1 MLQKSSQAPLFS
13 IVLPT
18 YGVEPYIAQVLT
30 CLQNQTYSDF
40 EVLVVDDASPD
51 QSAAIAQHFADQ
63 DARIRIIHHA
73 DNQGLSAA
81 RNSGISFAKGC
92 YITFFDPDDTYEPQL
107 LEKVAESLD
116 RQCAQI
122 VLFGHTEDTCN
133 EAGEITQS
141 LAYPV
146 PVLPLIE
153 SPATS
158 ASSHSANNTDRAD
171 NADKSTN
178 SAVVTEASSECAEGH
193 EYPTPEAFHSMVLTW
208 EKNIHYGYAWNKFY
222 DLAFIKEYRLKF
234 KNNPL
239 IEDLEFN
246 VEAFSCAQTVNV
258 VSEPLYHYAKREQG
272 NLTNKFEPRYFELH
286 QRRIQLLVDQQ
297 KAWGLWN
304 DESRAALGSLYAR
317 YIISALE
324 RNNDPRAHMLG
335 SDKKAFVGTLYE
347 SKLFN
352 ELIPYAQASSPFL
365 NAAYRP
371 LKRKSIAGALAIGKT
386 VHTAKQSAS
395 GVLQK
400 IKAKR

>member
-1 MLQKSSQAPLFS
+1 MDVLNTLQKSSQAPLFS

-18 YGVEPYIAQVLT
+18 YGVEPYIAQALI

-40 EVLVVDDASPD
+40 EVLVVDDATPD
-51 QSAAIAQHFADQ
+51 QSVAIAQHFADQ

-81 RNSGISFAKGC
+81 RNSGISYAKGR

-122 VLFGHTEDTCN
+122 ILFGHTEDTCN
-133 EAGEITQS
+133 GAGEITQS

-146 PVLPLIE
+146 PISSSKEPLAE
-153 SPATS
+153 SSAT
-158 ASSHSANNTDRAD
+158 
-171 NADKSTN
+171 
-178 SAVVTEASSECAEGH
+178 SECAESLSESAEGY
-193 EYPTPEAFHSMVLTW
+193 EYQSPEAFHPMVLTW

-222 DLAFIKEYRLKF
+222 DLAFIKEHNLTF

-246 VEAFSCAQTVNV
+246 VEAFSYAQTVNV
-258 VSEPLYHYAKREQG
+258 VSEPLYHYAKREQA

-297 KAWGLWN
+297 KAWGLWS
-304 DESRAALGSLYAR
+304 DESRAILGSLYAR

-335 SDKKAFVGTLYE
+335 SDKKAFVGALYE
-347 SKLFN
+347 SRLFN

-365 NAAYRP
+365 NAAYQP
-371 LKRKSIAGALAIGKT
+371 LKRKSIAGAFAIGKAA
-386 VHTAKQSAS
+386 HTAKQSAS

>member
-1 MLQKSSQAPLFS
+1 MGALQRSSHIPLFS
-13 IVLPT
+13 IILPT
-18 YGVEPYIAQVLT
+18 YGVESYIAQALT
-30 CLQNQTYSDF
+30 CLRNQTYFDF

-51 QSAAIAQHFADQ
+51 QSVAIAQRFADQ
-63 DARIRIIHHA
+63 DERIRIIHHT

-81 RNSGISFAKGC
+81 RNSGVSFAKGR

-116 RQCAQI
+116 RQRAQI
-122 VLFGHTEDTCN
+122 ILFGHTEDVYN

-146 PVLPLIE
+146 PISSSKEPPEE
-153 SPATS
+153 SSAGSSAIPSATS
-158 ASSHSANNTDRAD
+158 AT
-171 NADKSTN
+171 
-178 SAVVTEASSECAEGH
+178 H
-193 EYPTPEAFHSMVLTW
+193 EYQSPEAFHPMVLTW

-222 DLAFIKEYRLKF
+222 NLAFIKEHRLKF

-304 DESRAALGSLYAR
+304 DESRAVLGLLYAR

-371 LKRKSIAGALAIGKT
+371 LRHKSIAGALAIGKT
-386 VHTAKQSAS
+386 VHVAKQSAS
-395 GVLQK
+395 GALQK

>member
-1 MLQKSSQAPLFS
+1 MGALQRSSHIPLFS
-13 IVLPT
+13 IILPT
-18 YGVEPYIAQVLT
+18 YGVEPYIAQALT

-51 QSAAIAQHFADQ
+51 QSVAIAQRFADQ
-63 DARIRIIHHA
+63 DERIRIIHHT

-81 RNSGISFAKGC
+81 RNSGISFAKGR

-116 RQCAQI
+116 RQRAQI
-122 VLFGHTEDTCN
+122 ILFGHTEDTCN

-146 PVLPLIE
+146 PISSSKEPSEE
-153 SPATS
+153 SSVGSSAIPSATS
-158 ASSHSANNTDRAD
+158 AT
-171 NADKSTN
+171 
-178 SAVVTEASSECAEGH
+178 H
-193 EYPTPEAFHSMVLTW
+193 EYQSPEAFHPMVLTW

-222 DLAFIKEYRLKF
+222 DLAFIKEHRLKF

-246 VEAFSCAQTVNV
+246 VEAFSCARTVNV

-272 NLTNKFEPRYFELH
+272 NLTNKFEPCYFELH

-304 DESRAALGSLYAR
+304 DESRAILGSLYAR

-371 LKRKSIAGALAIGKT
+371 LKHKSIAGALAIGKT
-386 VHTAKQSAS
+386 VHVAKQSAS
-395 GVLQK
+395 GALQK

>member
-1 MLQKSSQAPLFS
+1 MGALQRSSHIPLFS
-13 IVLPT
+13 IILPT
-18 YGVEPYIAQVLT
+18 YGVESYIAQALT
-30 CLQNQTYSDF
+30 CLRNQTYSDF

-51 QSAAIAQHFADQ
+51 QSVAIAQRFADQ
-63 DARIRIIHHA
+63 DERIRIIHHA

-81 RNSGISFAKGC
+81 RNSGISYAKGR

-116 RQCAQI
+116 RQRAQI
-122 VLFGHTEDTCN
+122 ILFGHTEDVYN

-146 PVLPLIE
+146 PISSSKEPPEE
-153 SPATS
+153 SSVGSSAIPSATS
-158 ASSHSANNTDRAD
+158 AT
-171 NADKSTN
+171 
-178 SAVVTEASSECAEGH
+178 H
-193 EYPTPEAFHSMVLTW
+193 EYQSPEAFHPMVLTW

-222 DLAFIKEYRLKF
+222 NLAFIKEHRLKF

-246 VEAFSCAQTVNV
+246 VEAFSCARTVNV

-272 NLTNKFEPRYFELH
+272 NLTNKFEPCYFELH

-324 RNNDPRAHMLG
+324 RNNDLRAHMLG

-371 LKRKSIAGALAIGKT
+371 LKHKSIAGALAIGKT
-386 VHTAKQSAS
+386 VHVAKQSAS
-395 GVLQK
+395 GALQK

>member
-1 MLQKSSQAPLFS
+1 MGALQRSSHIPLFS
-13 IVLPT
+13 IILPT
-18 YGVEPYIAQVLT
+18 YGVESYIAQALT
-30 CLQNQTYSDF
+30 CLRNQTYSDF

-51 QSAAIAQHFADQ
+51 QSVAIAQRFADQ
-63 DARIRIIHHA
+63 DERIRIIHHT

-81 RNSGISFAKGC
+81 RNSGISFAKGR

-116 RQCAQI
+116 RQRAQI
-122 VLFGHTEDTCN
+122 ILFGHTEDTCN

-146 PVLPLIE
+146 PISSSKEPPEE
-153 SPATS
+153 SSVGSSAIPSATS
-158 ASSHSANNTDRAD
+158 AT
-171 NADKSTN
+171 
-178 SAVVTEASSECAEGH
+178 H
-193 EYPTPEAFHSMVLTW
+193 EYQSPEAFHPMVLTW

-222 DLAFIKEYRLKF
+222 NLAFIKEHRLTF

-246 VEAFSCAQTVNV
+246 VEAFSCARTVNV

-272 NLTNKFEPRYFELH
+272 NLTNKFEPCYFELH

-371 LKRKSIAGALAIGKT
+371 LKHKSIAGALAIGKT
-386 VHTAKQSAS
+386 VHVAKQSTS
-395 GVLQK
+395 GALQK

>member
-1 MLQKSSQAPLFS
+1 M
-13 IVLPT
+13 I
-18 YGVEPYIAQVLT
+18 
-30 CLQNQTYSDF
+30 
-40 EVLVVDDASPD
+40 DDASPD
-51 QSAAIAQHFADQ
+51 QSVAIAQHFADQ
-63 DARIRIIHHA
+63 DERIRIIHHA
-73 DNQGLSAA
+73 ENLGLSAA
-81 RNSGISFAKGC
+81 RNTGISCAQGS

-107 LEKVAESLD
+107 LEKVAQSLE
-116 RQCAQI
+116 RQRAQI
-122 VLFGHTEDTCN
+122 VLFGHTEDFYN

-146 PVLPLIE
+146 PISSSKE
-153 SPATS
+153 SPAESFVSSFEESPAASAMTS
-158 ASSHSANNTDRAD
+158 T
-171 NADKSTN
+171 TY
-178 SAVVTEASSECAEGH
+178 
-193 EYPTPEAFHSMVLTW
+193 EYQMPEAFRPLVLAW
-208 EKNIHYGYAWNKFY
+208 EKNLHYGYAWNKFY
-222 DLAFIKEYRLKF
+222 DLAFIKEHNLTF

-246 VEAFSCAQTVNV
+246 VEAFSYAQTVNV

-297 KAWGLWN
+297 KAWGLWD

-317 YIISALE
+317 YIVSALE

-347 SKLFN
+347 STLFN
-352 ELIPYAQASSPFL
+352 ELIPYAQASSLFL
-365 NAAYRP
+365 NAAYLP
-371 LKRKSIAGALAIGKT
+371 LKRKSIAGALALGKT
-386 VHTAKQSAS
+386 VHAAKQSAS

>member
-1 MLQKSSQAPLFS
+1 MGALQRSSHIPLFS
-13 IVLPT
+13 IILPT
-18 YGVEPYIAQVLT
+18 YGVESYIAQALT
-30 CLQNQTYSDF
+30 CLRNQTYSDF

-51 QSAAIAQHFADQ
+51 QSVAIAQRFADQ
-63 DARIRIIHHA
+63 DERIRIIHHT

-81 RNSGISFAKGC
+81 RNSGISFAKGR

-116 RQCAQI
+116 RQRAQI
-122 VLFGHTEDTCN
+122 ILFGHTEDTCN

-146 PVLPLIE
+146 PISSSKEPPEE
-153 SPATS
+153 SSVGSSAIPSATS
-158 ASSHSANNTDRAD
+158 AT
-171 NADKSTN
+171 
-178 SAVVTEASSECAEGH
+178 H
-193 EYPTPEAFHSMVLTW
+193 EYQSPEAFHPMVLTW

-222 DLAFIKEYRLKF
+222 DLAFIKEHRLKF

-304 DESRAALGSLYAR
+304 DESRAVLGSLYAR

-365 NAAYRP
+365 NAAYQP
-371 LKRKSIAGALAIGKT
+371 LKHKSIAGALAIGKT
-386 VHTAKQSAS
+386 VHVAKQSAS
-395 GVLQK
+395 GALQK

>member
-1 MLQKSSQAPLFS
+1 MGALQRSSHIPLFS
-13 IVLPT
+13 IILPT
-18 YGVEPYIAQVLT
+18 YGVESYIAQALT
-30 CLQNQTYSDF
+30 CLRNQIYSDF

-51 QSAAIAQHFADQ
+51 QSVAIAQRFADQ
-63 DARIRIIHHA
+63 DERIRIIHHT

-81 RNSGISFAKGC
+81 RNSGISFAKGR

-116 RQCAQI
+116 RQRAQI
-122 VLFGHTEDTCN
+122 ILFGHTEDTCN

-146 PVLPLIE
+146 PISSSKEPPEE
-153 SPATS
+153 SSVGSSAIPSATS
-158 ASSHSANNTDRAD
+158 AT
-171 NADKSTN
+171 
-178 SAVVTEASSECAEGH
+178 H
-193 EYPTPEAFHSMVLTW
+193 EYQSPEAFHPMVLTW

-222 DLAFIKEYRLKF
+222 DLAFIKEHRLKF

-246 VEAFSCAQTVNV
+246 VEAFSCARTVNV
-258 VSEPLYHYAKREQG
+258 VSEPLYHYAKREQA

-365 NAAYRP
+365 NAAYQP
-371 LKRKSIAGALAIGKT
+371 LKHKSIAGALAIGKT
-386 VHTAKQSAS
+386 VHVAKQSAS
-395 GVLQK
+395 GALQK

>member
-1 MLQKSSQAPLFS
+1 MGALQRSSHIPLFS
-13 IVLPT
+13 IILPT
-18 YGVEPYIAQVLT
+18 YGVESYIAQALT
-30 CLQNQTYSDF
+30 CLRNQTYSDF

-51 QSAAIAQHFADQ
+51 QSVAIAQRFADQ
-63 DARIRIIHHA
+63 DERIRIIHHT

-81 RNSGISFAKGC
+81 RNSGISFAKGR

-116 RQCAQI
+116 RQRAQI
-122 VLFGHTEDTCN
+122 ILFGHTEDTCN
-133 EAGEITQS
+133 EAGGITQS

-146 PVLPLIE
+146 PISSSKEPPEE
-153 SPATS
+153 SSAGSSAIPSATS
-158 ASSHSANNTDRAD
+158 AT
-171 NADKSTN
+171 
-178 SAVVTEASSECAEGH
+178 H
-193 EYPTPEAFHSMVLTW
+193 EYQSPEAFHPMVLTW

-222 DLAFIKEYRLKF
+222 NLAFIKEHRLKF

-272 NLTNKFEPRYFELH
+272 NLTNKFEPCYFELH

-304 DESRAALGSLYAR
+304 DESRAVLGSLYAR

-371 LKRKSIAGALAIGKT
+371 LRHKSIAGALAIGKT
-386 VHTAKQSAS
+386 VHAAKQSAS
-395 GVLQK
+395 GALQK

>member
-1 MLQKSSQAPLFS
+1 MDALNTLQESSQAPLFS

-18 YGVEPYIAQVLT
+18 YGVESYIAQALT

-51 QSAAIAQHFADQ
+51 QSVAIAQRFADQ

-81 RNSGISFAKGC
+81 RNSGISYAKGR

-116 RQCAQI
+116 RQRAQI
-122 VLFGHTEDTCN
+122 ILFGHTEDTCN

-146 PVLPLIE
+146 PISSSKEPPEE
-153 SPATS
+153 SSVGSSAIPSATS
-158 ASSHSANNTDRAD
+158 AT
-171 NADKSTN
+171 
-178 SAVVTEASSECAEGH
+178 H
-193 EYPTPEAFHSMVLTW
+193 EYQSPEAFHPMVLTW

-222 DLAFIKEYRLKF
+222 NLAFTKEHRLKF

-246 VEAFSCAQTVNV
+246 VEAFSCARMVNV

-272 NLTNKFEPRYFELH
+272 NLTNKFEPCYFELH

-324 RNNDPRAHMLG
+324 RNNDLRAHMLG

-371 LKRKSIAGALAIGKT
+371 LKHKSIAGALAIGKT
-386 VHTAKQSAS
+386 VHVAKQSAS
-395 GVLQK
+395 GALQK

>member
-1 MLQKSSQAPLFS
+1 MGALQRSSHIPLFS
-13 IVLPT
+13 IILPT
-18 YGVEPYIAQVLT
+18 YGVESYIAQALT
-30 CLQNQTYSDF
+30 CLRNQTYSDF

-51 QSAAIAQHFADQ
+51 QSVAIAQRFADQ
-63 DARIRIIHHA
+63 DERIRIIHHT

-81 RNSGISFAKGC
+81 RNSGISFAKGR

-116 RQCAQI
+116 RQRAQI
-122 VLFGHTEDTCN
+122 ILFGHTEDTCN

-146 PVLPLIE
+146 PISSSKEPPEE
-153 SPATS
+153 SSVGSSAIPSATS
-158 ASSHSANNTDRAD
+158 AT
-171 NADKSTN
+171 
-178 SAVVTEASSECAEGH
+178 H
-193 EYPTPEAFHSMVLTW
+193 EYQSPEAFHPMVLTW

-222 DLAFIKEYRLKF
+222 DLAFIKEHRLKF

-272 NLTNKFEPRYFELH
+272 NLTNKFEPCYFELH

-365 NAAYRP
+365 NAAYQP
-371 LKRKSIAGALAIGKT
+371 LKHKSIAGALAIGKT
-386 VHTAKQSAS
+386 VHVAKQSAS
-395 GVLQK
+395 GALQK

>member
-1 MLQKSSQAPLFS
+1 MGALQRSSHIPLFS
-13 IVLPT
+13 IILPT
-18 YGVEPYIAQVLT
+18 YGVEPYIAQALT

-51 QSAAIAQHFADQ
+51 QSVAIAQHFADQ

-81 RNSGISFAKGC
+81 RNSGISFAKGR

-116 RQCAQI
+116 RQRAQI
-122 VLFGHTEDTCN
+122 ILFGHIEDTCN

-146 PVLPLIE
+146 PISSSKEPPEE
-153 SPATS
+153 SSAGSSAIPSATS
-158 ASSHSANNTDRAD
+158 AT
-171 NADKSTN
+171 
-178 SAVVTEASSECAEGH
+178 H
-193 EYPTPEAFHSMVLTW
+193 EYQSPEAFHPMVLTW

-222 DLAFIKEYRLKF
+222 DLAFIKEHRLKF

-246 VEAFSCAQTVNV
+246 VEAFSCARTVNV

-272 NLTNKFEPRYFELH
+272 NLTNKFEPCYFELH

-371 LKRKSIAGALAIGKT
+371 LKHKSIAGALAIGKT
-386 VHTAKQSAS
+386 VHVAKQSAS
-395 GVLQK
+395 GALQK

>member
-1 MLQKSSQAPLFS
+1 MGALQRSSHIPLFS
-13 IVLPT
+13 IILPT
-18 YGVEPYIAQVLT
+18 YGVESYIAQALT
-30 CLQNQTYSDF
+30 CLRNQIYSDF

-51 QSAAIAQHFADQ
+51 QSVAIAQRFADQ
-63 DARIRIIHHA
+63 DERIRIIHHT

-81 RNSGISFAKGC
+81 RNSGISFAKGR

-116 RQCAQI
+116 RQRAQI
-122 VLFGHTEDTCN
+122 ILFGHTEDTCN

-146 PVLPLIE
+146 PISSSKEPPEE
-153 SPATS
+153 SSVGSSAIPSATS
-158 ASSHSANNTDRAD
+158 AT
-171 NADKSTN
+171 
-178 SAVVTEASSECAEGH
+178 H
-193 EYPTPEAFHSMVLTW
+193 EYQSPEAFHPMVLTW

-222 DLAFIKEYRLKF
+222 DLAFIKEHRLKF

-246 VEAFSCAQTVNV
+246 VEAFSCARTVNV

-272 NLTNKFEPRYFELH
+272 NLTNKFEPCYFELH

-365 NAAYRP
+365 NAAYQP
-371 LKRKSIAGALAIGKT
+371 LKHKSIAGALAIGKT
-386 VHTAKQSAS
+386 VHAAKQSAS
-395 GVLQK
+395 DALQK

>member
-1 MLQKSSQAPLFS
+1 MGALQRSSHIPLFS
-13 IVLPT
+13 IILPT
-18 YGVEPYIAQVLT
+18 YGVESYIAQALT
-30 CLQNQTYSDF
+30 CLRNQTYSDF

-51 QSAAIAQHFADQ
+51 QSVAIAQRFADQ
-63 DARIRIIHHA
+63 DERIRIIHHT

-81 RNSGISFAKGC
+81 RNSGISFAKGR

-116 RQCAQI
+116 RQRAQI
-122 VLFGHTEDTCN
+122 ILFGHTEDTCN

-146 PVLPLIE
+146 PISSSKEPPEE
-153 SPATS
+153 SSVGSSAIPSATS
-158 ASSHSANNTDRAD
+158 AT
-171 NADKSTN
+171 
-178 SAVVTEASSECAEGH
+178 H
-193 EYPTPEAFHSMVLTW
+193 EYQSPEAFHPMVLTW

-222 DLAFIKEYRLKF
+222 DLAFIKEHRLKF

-246 VEAFSCAQTVNV
+246 VEAFSCARTVNV
-258 VSEPLYHYAKREQG
+258 VSEPLYHYAKREQA

-304 DESRAALGSLYAR
+304 DESRAVLGSLYAR

-365 NAAYRP
+365 NAAYQP
-371 LKRKSIAGALAIGKT
+371 LKHKSIAGALAIGKT
-386 VHTAKQSAS
+386 VHVAKQSAS
-395 GVLQK
+395 GALQK

>member
-1 MLQKSSQAPLFS
+1 MGALQRSSHIPLFS
-13 IVLPT
+13 IILPT
-18 YGVEPYIAQVLT
+18 YGVESYIAQALT
-30 CLQNQTYSDF
+30 CLRNQTYFDF

-51 QSAAIAQHFADQ
+51 QSVAIAQRFADQ
-63 DARIRIIHHA
+63 DERIRIIHHT

-81 RNSGISFAKGC
+81 RNSGISFAKGL

-116 RQCAQI
+116 RQRAQI
-122 VLFGHTEDTCN
+122 ILFGHTEDTCN

-146 PVLPLIE
+146 PISSSKEPPEE
-153 SPATS
+153 SSVGSSAIPSATS
-158 ASSHSANNTDRAD
+158 AT
-171 NADKSTN
+171 
-178 SAVVTEASSECAEGH
+178 H
-193 EYPTPEAFHSMVLTW
+193 EYQSPEAFHPMVLTW

-222 DLAFIKEYRLKF
+222 DLAFIKEHRLKF

-246 VEAFSCAQTVNV
+246 VEAFSCARTVNV
-258 VSEPLYHYAKREQG
+258 VSEPLYHYAKREQA

-371 LKRKSIAGALAIGKT
+371 LKHKSIAGALAIGKT
-386 VHTAKQSAS
+386 VHVAKQSAS
-395 GVLQK
+395 GALQK

>member
-1 MLQKSSQAPLFS
+1 MGALQRSSHIPLFS
-13 IVLPT
+13 IILPT
-18 YGVEPYIAQVLT
+18 YGVESYIAQALT
-30 CLQNQTYSDF
+30 CLRNQIYSDF

-51 QSAAIAQHFADQ
+51 QSVAIAQRFTDQ
-63 DARIRIIHHA
+63 DERIRIIHHT

-81 RNSGISFAKGC
+81 RNSGISFAKGR

-116 RQCAQI
+116 RQRAQI
-122 VLFGHTEDTCN
+122 ILFGHTEDTCN

-146 PVLPLIE
+146 PISSSKEPPEE
-153 SPATS
+153 SSVGSSAIPSATS
-158 ASSHSANNTDRAD
+158 AT
-171 NADKSTN
+171 
-178 SAVVTEASSECAEGH
+178 H
-193 EYPTPEAFHSMVLTW
+193 EYQSPEAFHPMVLTW

-246 VEAFSCAQTVNV
+246 VEAFSCARTVNV
-258 VSEPLYHYAKREQG
+258 VSEPLYHYAKREQA

-371 LKRKSIAGALAIGKT
+371 LKHKSIAGALAIGKT
-386 VHTAKQSAS
+386 VHVAKQSTS
-395 GVLQK
+395 GALQK

>member
-1 MLQKSSQAPLFS
+1 MGALQRSSHIPLFS
-13 IVLPT
+13 IILPT
-18 YGVEPYIAQVLT
+18 YGVESYIAQALT
-30 CLQNQTYSDF
+30 CLRNQTYSDF

-51 QSAAIAQHFADQ
+51 QSVAIAQRFADQ
-63 DARIRIIHHA
+63 DERIRIIHHA

-116 RQCAQI
+116 RQRAQI
-122 VLFGHTEDTCN
+122 VLFGHTEDVYN

-146 PVLPLIE
+146 SISPSKE
-153 SPATS
+153 SPMESPVGSSAESSAAPAMMSAT
-158 ASSHSANNTDRAD
+158 
-171 NADKSTN
+171 
-178 SAVVTEASSECAEGH
+178 H
-193 EYPTPEAFHSMVLTW
+193 EYQSPEAFHPMVLTW

-222 DLAFIKEYRLKF
+222 DLAFIKEHRLKF

-246 VEAFSCAQTVNV
+246 VEAFSCARTVNV

-272 NLTNKFEPRYFELH
+272 NLTNKFEPCYFELH

-317 YIISALE
+317 YIVSALE

-365 NAAYRP
+365 NVAYQP

-386 VHTAKQSAS
+386 VHVAKQSAS
-395 GVLQK
+395 GALRK

>member
-1 MLQKSSQAPLFS
+1 MVALQRSSHIPLFS
-13 IVLPT
+13 IILPT
-18 YGVEPYIAQVLT
+18 YGVESYIAQALT
-30 CLQNQTYSDF
+30 CLRNQTYFDF

-51 QSAAIAQHFADQ
+51 QSVAIAQRFADQ
-63 DARIRIIHHA
+63 DERIRIIHHT

-81 RNSGISFAKGC
+81 RNSGISFAKGR

-116 RQCAQI
+116 RQRAQI
-122 VLFGHTEDTCN
+122 ILFGHTEDTCN

-146 PVLPLIE
+146 PISSSKEPPEE
-153 SPATS
+153 SSVGSSAIPSATS
-158 ASSHSANNTDRAD
+158 AT
-171 NADKSTN
+171 
-178 SAVVTEASSECAEGH
+178 H
-193 EYPTPEAFHSMVLTW
+193 EYQSPEAFHPMVLTW

-222 DLAFIKEYRLKF
+222 DLAFIKEHRLKF

-246 VEAFSCAQTVNV
+246 VETFSCARTVNV
-258 VSEPLYHYAKREQG
+258 VSEPLYHYAKREQA

-297 KAWGLWN
+297 KAWGLWS

-371 LKRKSIAGALAIGKT
+371 LKHKSIAGALAIGKT
-386 VHTAKQSAS
+386 VHVAKQSAS
-395 GVLQK
+395 GALQK

>member
-1 MLQKSSQAPLFS
+1 MGALQRSSHIPLFS
-13 IVLPT
+13 IILPT
-18 YGVEPYIAQVLT
+18 YGVESYIAQALI
-30 CLQNQTYSDF
+30 CLRNQTYFDF

-51 QSAAIAQHFADQ
+51 QSVAIAQRFADQ
-63 DARIRIIHHA
+63 DERIRIIHHT

-81 RNSGISFAKGC
+81 RNSGISFAKGR

-116 RQCAQI
+116 RQRAQI
-122 VLFGHTEDTCN
+122 ILFGHTEDVYN

-146 PVLPLIE
+146 PISSSKEPPEE
-153 SPATS
+153 SSAGSSAIPSATS
-158 ASSHSANNTDRAD
+158 AT
-171 NADKSTN
+171 
-178 SAVVTEASSECAEGH
+178 H
-193 EYPTPEAFHSMVLTW
+193 EYQSPEAFHPMVLTW

-222 DLAFIKEYRLKF
+222 NLAFIKEHRLKF

-272 NLTNKFEPRYFELH
+272 NLTNKFEPCYFELH

-365 NAAYRP
+365 NAAYQP
-371 LKRKSIAGALAIGKT
+371 LKHKSIAGALAIGKT
-386 VHTAKQSAS
+386 VHVAKQSAS
-395 GVLQK
+395 GALQK

>member
-1 MLQKSSQAPLFS
+1 MDALDTLQKSSQAPLFS

-18 YGVEPYIAQVLT
+18 YGVEPYIAQALT
-30 CLQNQTYSDF
+30 CLQNQTHSDF
-40 EVLVVDDASPD
+40 EVLVIDDASPD
-51 QSAAIAQHFADQ
+51 QSVAIAQHFADQ

-81 RNSGISFAKGC
+81 RNSGISYAKGR

-122 VLFGHTEDTCN
+122 ILFGHTEDTCN

-146 PVLPLIE
+146 PILSSKE
-153 SPATS
+153 SSAESSAGSSAIPPVTS
-158 ASSHSANNTDRAD
+158 AT
-171 NADKSTN
+171 
-178 SAVVTEASSECAEGH
+178 H
-193 EYPTPEAFHSMVLTW
+193 EYQSPEAFHPMVLTW

-222 DLAFIKEYRLKF
+222 DLAFIKEHNLAF

-258 VSEPLYHYAKREQG
+258 VSDLLYHYAKREQA

-297 KAWGLWN
+297 KAWGLWS
-304 DESRAALGSLYAR
+304 DESRAILGSLYAR

-347 SKLFN
+347 SRLFN

-365 NAAYRP
+365 NAAYQP

-395 GVLQK
+395 GTLQK

>member
-1 MLQKSSQAPLFS
+1 MGALQRSSHIPLFS
-13 IVLPT
+13 IILPT
-18 YGVEPYIAQVLT
+18 YGVESYIAQALT
-30 CLQNQTYSDF
+30 CLRNQIYSDF

-51 QSAAIAQHFADQ
+51 QSVAIAQRFADQ
-63 DARIRIIHHA
+63 DERIRIIHHT

-81 RNSGISFAKGC
+81 RNSGISFAKGR

-116 RQCAQI
+116 RQRAQI
-122 VLFGHTEDTCN
+122 ILFGHTEDTCN

-146 PVLPLIE
+146 PISSSKEPPEE
-153 SPATS
+153 SSVGSSAIPSATS
-158 ASSHSANNTDRAD
+158 AT
-171 NADKSTN
+171 
-178 SAVVTEASSECAEGH
+178 H
-193 EYPTPEAFHSMVLTW
+193 EYQSPEAFHPMVLTW

-222 DLAFIKEYRLKF
+222 DLAFIKEHRLKF

-246 VEAFSCAQTVNV
+246 VEAFSCARTVNV
-258 VSEPLYHYAKREQG
+258 VSEPLYHYAKREQA

-371 LKRKSIAGALAIGKT
+371 LKHKSIAGALAIGKT
-386 VHTAKQSAS
+386 VHVAKQSAS
-395 GVLQK
+395 GALQK

>member
-1 MLQKSSQAPLFS
+1 MGALQRSSHIPLFS
-13 IVLPT
+13 IILPT
-18 YGVEPYIAQVLT
+18 YGVESYIAQALT
-30 CLQNQTYSDF
+30 CLRNQIYSDF

-51 QSAAIAQHFADQ
+51 QSVAIAQRFADQ
-63 DARIRIIHHA
+63 DERIRIIHHT

-81 RNSGISFAKGC
+81 RNSGISFAKGRS
-92 YITFFDPDDTYEPQL
+92 ITFFDPDDTYEPQL

-116 RQCAQI
+116 RQRAQI
-122 VLFGHTEDTCN
+122 ILFGHTEDTCN

-146 PVLPLIE
+146 PISSSKEPPEE
-153 SPATS
+153 SSVGSSAIPSATS
-158 ASSHSANNTDRAD
+158 AT
-171 NADKSTN
+171 
-178 SAVVTEASSECAEGH
+178 H
-193 EYPTPEAFHSMVLTW
+193 EYQSPEAFHPMVLTW

-222 DLAFIKEYRLKF
+222 NLAFIKEHRLKF

-246 VEAFSCAQTVNV
+246 VEAFSCARTVNV
-258 VSEPLYHYAKREQG
+258 VSEPLYHYAKREQA

-365 NAAYRP
+365 NAAYQP
-371 LKRKSIAGALAIGKT
+371 LKHKSIAGALAIGKT
-386 VHTAKQSAS
+386 VHVAKQSAS
-395 GVLQK
+395 GALQK

>member
-1 MLQKSSQAPLFS
+1 MGALQRSSHIPLFS
-13 IVLPT
+13 IILPT
-18 YGVEPYIAQVLT
+18 YGVESYIAQALT
-30 CLQNQTYSDF
+30 CLRNQIYSDF

-51 QSAAIAQHFADQ
+51 QSVAIAQRFADQ
-63 DARIRIIHHA
+63 DERIRIIHHT

-81 RNSGISFAKGC
+81 RNSGISFAKGR

-116 RQCAQI
+116 RQRAQI
-122 VLFGHTEDTCN
+122 ILFGHTEDTCN

-146 PVLPLIE
+146 PISSSKEPPEE
-153 SPATS
+153 SSAGSSAIPSATS
-158 ASSHSANNTDRAD
+158 AT
-171 NADKSTN
+171 
-178 SAVVTEASSECAEGH
+178 H
-193 EYPTPEAFHSMVLTW
+193 EYQSPEAFHPMVLTW

-222 DLAFIKEYRLKF
+222 NLAFIKEHRLKF

-304 DESRAALGSLYAR
+304 DESRAVLGSLYAR

-371 LKRKSIAGALAIGKT
+371 LRHKSIAGALAIGKT
-386 VHTAKQSAS
+386 VHVAKQSAS
-395 GVLQK
+395 GALQK

>member
-1 MLQKSSQAPLFS
+1 MGALQRSSHIPLFS
-13 IVLPT
+13 ILLPT
-18 YGVEPYIAQVLT
+18 YGVESYIAQALT
-30 CLQNQTYSDF
+30 CLRNQIYSDF

-51 QSAAIAQHFADQ
+51 QSVAIAQRFTDQ
-63 DARIRIIHHA
+63 DERIRIIHHT

-81 RNSGISFAKGC
+81 RNSGISFAKGR
-92 YITFFDPDDTYEPQL
+92 YITFFAPDDTYEPQL

-116 RQCAQI
+116 RQRAQI
-122 VLFGHTEDTCN
+122 ILFGHTEDTCN

-146 PVLPLIE
+146 PISSSKEPPEE
-153 SPATS
+153 SSVGSSAIPSATS
-158 ASSHSANNTDRAD
+158 AT
-171 NADKSTN
+171 
-178 SAVVTEASSECAEGH
+178 H
-193 EYPTPEAFHSMVLTW
+193 EYQSPEAFHPMVLTW

-246 VEAFSCAQTVNV
+246 VEAFSCARTVNV
-258 VSEPLYHYAKREQG
+258 VSEPLYHYAKREQA

-371 LKRKSIAGALAIGKT
+371 LKHKSIAGALAIGKT
-386 VHTAKQSAS
+386 VHVAKQSTS
-395 GVLQK
+395 GALQK

>member
-1 MLQKSSQAPLFS
+1 MGALQRSSHIPLFS
-13 IVLPT
+13 IILPT
-18 YGVEPYIAQVLT
+18 YGVESYIAQALT
-30 CLQNQTYSDF
+30 CLRNQIYSDF

-51 QSAAIAQHFADQ
+51 QSVAIAQRFADQ
-63 DARIRIIHHA
+63 DERIRIIHHT

-81 RNSGISFAKGC
+81 RNSGISFAKGR

-116 RQCAQI
+116 RQRAQI
-122 VLFGHTEDTCN
+122 ILFGHTEDTCN

-141 LAYPV
+141 LAYPA
-146 PVLPLIE
+146 PISSSKEPPEE
-153 SPATS
+153 SSVAPAMTS
-158 ASSHSANNTDRAD
+158 AT
-171 NADKSTN
+171 
-178 SAVVTEASSECAEGH
+178 H
-193 EYPTPEAFHSMVLTW
+193 EYQSPEAFHPMVLTW

-222 DLAFIKEYRLKF
+222 DLAFIKEHRLKF

-246 VEAFSCAQTVNV
+246 VEAFSCARTVNV

-272 NLTNKFEPRYFELH
+272 NLTNKFEPCYFELH

-297 KAWGLWN
+297 KAWGLWS

-371 LKRKSIAGALAIGKT
+371 LKHKSIAGALAIGKT
-386 VHTAKQSAS
+386 VHVAKQSAS
-395 GVLQK
+395 GALQK

>member
-1 MLQKSSQAPLFS
+1 MGALQRSSHIPLFS
-13 IVLPT
+13 IILPT
-18 YGVEPYIAQVLT
+18 YGVESYIAQALT
-30 CLQNQTYSDF
+30 CLRNQIYSDF

-51 QSAAIAQHFADQ
+51 QSVAIAQRFADQ
-63 DARIRIIHHA
+63 DERIRIIHHT

-81 RNSGISFAKGC
+81 RNSGISFAKGR

-116 RQCAQI
+116 RQRAQI
-122 VLFGHTEDTCN
+122 ILFGHTEDTCN

-146 PVLPLIE
+146 PISSSKEPPEE
-153 SPATS
+153 SSVGSSAIPSATS
-158 ASSHSANNTDRAD
+158 AT
-171 NADKSTN
+171 
-178 SAVVTEASSECAEGH
+178 H
-193 EYPTPEAFHSMVLTW
+193 EYQSPEAFHPMVLTW

-222 DLAFIKEYRLKF
+222 NLAFIKEHRLKF

-246 VEAFSCAQTVNV
+246 VKAFSCARTVNV
-258 VSEPLYHYAKREQG
+258 VSEPLYHYAKREQA

-365 NAAYRP
+365 NAAYQP
-371 LKRKSIAGALAIGKT
+371 LKHKSIAGALAIGKT
-386 VHTAKQSAS
+386 VHVAKQSAS
-395 GVLQK
+395 GALQK

>member
-1 MLQKSSQAPLFS
+1 MGALQRSSHIPLFS
-13 IVLPT
+13 IILPT
-18 YGVEPYIAQVLT
+18 YGVELYIAQALT

-51 QSAAIAQHFADQ
+51 QSVAIAQHFADQ

-81 RNSGISFAKGC
+81 RNSGISFAKGR

-116 RQCAQI
+116 RQRAQI
-122 VLFGHTEDTCN
+122 ILFGHTEDTCN

-146 PVLPLIE
+146 SMLPLEE
-153 SPATS
+153 SPAESPVASVMTS
-158 ASSHSANNTDRAD
+158 TAY
-171 NADKSTN
+171 
-178 SAVVTEASSECAEGH
+178 
-193 EYPTPEAFHSMVLTW
+193 EYQSPEAFHSMVLTW

-258 VSEPLYHYAKREQG
+258 VSEPLYHYAKREQS

-304 DESRAALGSLYAR
+304 DESRAILGSLYAR

-352 ELIPYAQASSPFL
+352 ELIPYAHASSPFL
-365 NAAYRP
+365 DAAYQP
-371 LKRKSIAGALAIGKT
+371 LKHKSIAGALALGKA
-386 VHTAKQSAS
+386 VHATKQSAS

>member
-1 MLQKSSQAPLFS
+1 MGALQRSSHIPLFS
-13 IVLPT
+13 IILPT
-18 YGVEPYIAQVLT
+18 YGVESYIAQALT
-30 CLQNQTYSDF
+30 CLRNQTYSDF

-51 QSAAIAQHFADQ
+51 QSVAIAQRFADQ
-63 DARIRIIHHA
+63 DERIRIIHHT

-81 RNSGISFAKGC
+81 RNSGISFAKGR

-116 RQCAQI
+116 RQRAQI
-122 VLFGHTEDTCN
+122 ILFGHTEDTCN

-141 LAYPV
+141 HAYPV
-146 PVLPLIE
+146 PISSSKEPPEE
-153 SPATS
+153 SSVGSSAIPSATS
-158 ASSHSANNTDRAD
+158 AT
-171 NADKSTN
+171 
-178 SAVVTEASSECAEGH
+178 H
-193 EYPTPEAFHSMVLTW
+193 EYQSPEAFHPMVLTW

-222 DLAFIKEYRLKF
+222 DLAFIKEHRLKF

-272 NLTNKFEPRYFELH
+272 NLTNKFEPCYFELH
-286 QRRIQLLVDQQ
+286 QRRIRLLVDQQ

-365 NAAYRP
+365 NAAYQP
-371 LKRKSIAGALAIGKT
+371 LKHKSIAGALAIGKT
-386 VHTAKQSAS
+386 VHVAKQSAS
-395 GVLQK
+395 GALQK

>member
-1 MLQKSSQAPLFS
+1 MGALQRSSHIPLFS
-13 IVLPT
+13 IILPT
-18 YGVEPYIAQVLT
+18 YGVESYIAQALT
-30 CLQNQTYSDF
+30 CLRNQTYFDF

-51 QSAAIAQHFADQ
+51 QSVAIAQRFADQ
-63 DARIRIIHHA
+63 DERIRIIHHT

-81 RNSGISFAKGC
+81 RNSGISFAKGR

-116 RQCAQI
+116 RQRAQI
-122 VLFGHTEDTCN
+122 ILFGHTEDTCN

-146 PVLPLIE
+146 PISSSKEPPEE
-153 SPATS
+153 SSVGSSAIPSATS
-158 ASSHSANNTDRAD
+158 AT
-171 NADKSTN
+171 
-178 SAVVTEASSECAEGH
+178 H
-193 EYPTPEAFHSMVLTW
+193 EYQSPEAFHPMVLTW

-222 DLAFIKEYRLKF
+222 NLAFIKEHRLKF

-272 NLTNKFEPRYFELH
+272 NLTNKFEPCYFELH

-304 DESRAALGSLYAR
+304 DESRAVLGSLYAR

-371 LKRKSIAGALAIGKT
+371 LRHKSIAGALAIGKT
-386 VHTAKQSAS
+386 VHVAKQSAS
-395 GVLQK
+395 GALQK

>member
-1 MLQKSSQAPLFS
+1 MGALQRSSHIPLFS
-13 IVLPT
+13 IILPT
-18 YGVEPYIAQVLT
+18 YGVESYIAQALT
-30 CLQNQTYSDF
+30 CLRNQIYSDF

-51 QSAAIAQHFADQ
+51 QSVAIAQRFADQ
-63 DARIRIIHHA
+63 DERIRIIHHT

-81 RNSGISFAKGC
+81 RNSGISFAKGR

-116 RQCAQI
+116 RQRAQI
-122 VLFGHTEDTCN
+122 ILFGHTEDTCN

-146 PVLPLIE
+146 PISSSKEPPEE
-153 SPATS
+153 SSVGSSAIPSATS
-158 ASSHSANNTDRAD
+158 AT
-171 NADKSTN
+171 
-178 SAVVTEASSECAEGH
+178 H
-193 EYPTPEAFHSMVLTW
+193 EYQSPEAFHPMVLTW

-222 DLAFIKEYRLKF
+222 DLAFIKEHRLKF

-246 VEAFSCAQTVNV
+246 VEAFSCARTVNV
-258 VSEPLYHYAKREQG
+258 VSEPLYHYAKREQA

-304 DESRAALGSLYAR
+304 DESRAVLGSLYAR

-371 LKRKSIAGALAIGKT
+371 LKHKSIAGALAIGKT
-386 VHTAKQSAS
+386 VHVAKQSAS
-395 GVLQK
+395 GALQK

>member
-1 MLQKSSQAPLFS
+1 MGALQRSSHIPLFS
-13 IVLPT
+13 IILPT
-18 YGVEPYIAQVLT
+18 YGVESYIAQALT
-30 CLQNQTYSDF
+30 CLRNQTYSDF

-51 QSAAIAQHFADQ
+51 QSVAIAQRFADQ
-63 DARIRIIHHA
+63 DERIRIIHHT

-81 RNSGISFAKGC
+81 RNSGISFAKGR

-116 RQCAQI
+116 RQRAQI
-122 VLFGHTEDTCN
+122 ILFGHTEDVYN

-146 PVLPLIE
+146 PVLPLEE
-153 SPATS
+153 SPAESFVSSFEESPAESPVASVMTS
-158 ASSHSANNTDRAD
+158 TAY
-171 NADKSTN
+171 
-178 SAVVTEASSECAEGH
+178 
-193 EYPTPEAFHSMVLTW
+193 EYQSPEAFHSMVLTW

-272 NLTNKFEPRYFELH
+272 NLTNKFEPCYFELH

-365 NAAYRP
+365 NAAYQP
-371 LKRKSIAGALAIGKT
+371 LKHKSIAGALAIGKT
-386 VHTAKQSAS
+386 VHVAKQSAS
-395 GVLQK
+395 GALQK

>member
-1 MLQKSSQAPLFS
+1 MGALQRSSHIPLFS
-13 IVLPT
+13 IILPT
-18 YGVEPYIAQVLT
+18 YGVESYIAQALT
-30 CLQNQTYSDF
+30 CLRNQTYSDF
-40 EVLVVDDASPD
+40 EALVVNDASPD
-51 QSAAIAQHFADQ
+51 HSAAIAQRVADS
-63 DARIRIIHHA
+63 DERIRIIHHA

-81 RNSGISFAKGC
+81 RNTGISYAKGR

-116 RQCAQI
+116 RQRAQI
-122 VLFGHTEDTCN
+122 ILFGHTEDVYN

-146 PVLPLIE
+146 PISSSKEPPEE
-153 SPATS
+153 SSAGSSAIPSATS
-158 ASSHSANNTDRAD
+158 AT
-171 NADKSTN
+171 
-178 SAVVTEASSECAEGH
+178 H
-193 EYPTPEAFHSMVLTW
+193 EYQSPEAFHPMVLTW

-222 DLAFIKEYRLKF
+222 NLAFIKEHRLKF

-272 NLTNKFEPRYFELH
+272 NLTNKFEPCYFELH

-304 DESRAALGSLYAR
+304 DESRAVLGSLYAR

-371 LKRKSIAGALAIGKT
+371 LRHKSIAGALAIGKT
-386 VHTAKQSAS
+386 VHVAKQSAS
-395 GVLQK
+395 GALQK

>member
-1 MLQKSSQAPLFS
+1 MGALQRSSHIPLFS
-13 IVLPT
+13 IILPT
-18 YGVEPYIAQVLT
+18 YGVESYIAQALT
-30 CLQNQTYSDF
+30 CLRNQIYSDF

-51 QSAAIAQHFADQ
+51 QSVAIAQRFADQ
-63 DARIRIIHHA
+63 DERIRIIHHT

-81 RNSGISFAKGC
+81 RNSGISFAKGR

-116 RQCAQI
+116 RQRAQI
-122 VLFGHTEDTCN
+122 ILFGHTEDTCN

-146 PVLPLIE
+146 PISSSKEPPEE
-153 SPATS
+153 SSVGSSAIPSATF
-158 ASSHSANNTDRAD
+158 AT
-171 NADKSTN
+171 
-178 SAVVTEASSECAEGH
+178 H
-193 EYPTPEAFHSMVLTW
+193 EYQSPEAFHPMVLTW

-246 VEAFSCAQTVNV
+246 VEAFSCARTVNV
-258 VSEPLYHYAKREQG
+258 VSEPLYHYAKREQA

-371 LKRKSIAGALAIGKT
+371 LKHKSIAGALAIGKT

>member
-1 MLQKSSQAPLFS
+1 MGALQRSSHIPLFS
-13 IVLPT
+13 IILPT
-18 YGVEPYIAQVLT
+18 YGVESYIAQALT
-30 CLQNQTYSDF
+30 CLRNQIYSDF

-51 QSAAIAQHFADQ
+51 QSVAIAQRFADQ
-63 DARIRIIHHA
+63 DERIRIIHHT

-81 RNSGISFAKGC
+81 RNSGISFAKGR
-92 YITFFDPDDTYEPQL
+92 YITFFDPDDTYEPRL

-116 RQCAQI
+116 RQRAQI
-122 VLFGHTEDTCN
+122 ILFGHTEDTCN

-146 PVLPLIE
+146 PISSSKEPPEE
-153 SPATS
+153 SSVGSSAIPSATS
-158 ASSHSANNTDRAD
+158 AT
-171 NADKSTN
+171 
-178 SAVVTEASSECAEGH
+178 H
-193 EYPTPEAFHSMVLTW
+193 EYQSPEAFHPMVLTW

-222 DLAFIKEYRLKF
+222 DLAFIKEHRLKF

-272 NLTNKFEPRYFELH
+272 NLTNKFEPCYFELH

-304 DESRAALGSLYAR
+304 DESRAVLGSLYAR

-371 LKRKSIAGALAIGKT
+371 LRHKSIAGALAIGKT
-386 VHTAKQSAS
+386 VHVAKQSAS
-395 GVLQK
+395 GALQK